1 MAEAAIVEGGA
12 GAGEGGAANDWHA
25 GFDDDTKGWL
35 GGMGID
41 KLPANEALA
50 KVIPMYRGAEQKLG
64 VPADQLLRMPK
75 DDNDADGFKAVMA
88 KLGAPETPDGY
99 GLKVDDGQP
108 DEFLKTATGWFH
120 ELGIPKRQAAG
131 LAGKWNE
138 YVASQQTAAAEAQ
151 KARNDA
157 DYDALQKEWGDADF
171 DAKIELGNRVIRAAG
186 LSDDEAKQINA
197 AIGLKR
203 AAHLFAYLGGAM
215 GEDRFK
221 GGEYGGGN
229 RFQMSPTQLRAR
241 IGEIQADPAYMNGD
255 SPKHA
260 ALVAEAMELRKL
272 LHPEEKQ

>member
-1 MAEAAIVEGGA
+1 MAVAAIVEGGA
-12 GAGEGGAANDWHA
+12 GTGEGGAANDWHA

-35 GGMGID
+35 DTKGYS
-41 KLPANEALA
+41 KLDSAAA
-50 KVIPMYRGAEQKLG
+50 IPELVKLGRSAEQKLG
-64 VPADQLLRMPK
+64 IPADQLLRMPK

-221 GGEYGGGN
+221 GGEDGGGN

-272 LHPEEKQ
+272 LHPEEKR